1 VDIGR
6 KMKTTRRAAGL
17 SQEAVARHVGVSL
30 KAIGELE
37 RGEVQDPHYS
47 TLSGIASALGMTVAE
62 LVSEEPESEAATTG
76 KVSAPPETGPSE
88 AEDERRIAID
98 YDACRTALES
108 FCDHWQPALSGKR
121 RLDRQGFQDFKAA
134 AASLSRLAREVMGA
148 EMTELGQQYDEEGD
162 TVFYTERSEFGP
174 AIVRFHDLAIRMER
188 IGKERFG
195 EDLTSDP
202 EMDQLI
208 EMFPKAG

>member
-62 LVSEEPESEAATTG
+62 LVSEEPESETATTG

-162 TVFYTERSEFGP
+162 PVFYTERSEFGP